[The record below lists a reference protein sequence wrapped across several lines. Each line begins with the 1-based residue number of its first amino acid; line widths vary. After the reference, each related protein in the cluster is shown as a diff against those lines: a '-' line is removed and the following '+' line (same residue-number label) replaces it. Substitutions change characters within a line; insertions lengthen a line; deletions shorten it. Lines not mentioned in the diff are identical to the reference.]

1 MRNKKLW
8 KQLIIATSLS
18 VAFASTSIVVFASDP
33 TDEVVE
39 FTPQV
44 SSETKAP
51 KTGDTSSA
59 LLVAGVGLASLGVA
73 LTTIL
78 RKRK

>member
-18 VAFASTSIVVFASDP
+18 VAFASTSIVAFASDP

-39 FTPQV
+39 VAPEAVVTPEV
-44 SSETKAP
+44 SDTEATAKEVVKPALYRVFLLHGMVET
-51 KTGDTSSA
+51 
-59 LLVAGVGLASLGVA
+59 
-73 LTTIL
+73 
-78 RKRK
+78 